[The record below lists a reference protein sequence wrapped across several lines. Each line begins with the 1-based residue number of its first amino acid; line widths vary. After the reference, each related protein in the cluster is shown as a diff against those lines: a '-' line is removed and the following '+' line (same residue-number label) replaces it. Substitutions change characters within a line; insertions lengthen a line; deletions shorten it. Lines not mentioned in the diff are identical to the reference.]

1 MNPGVDEWVRQ
12 AGTQIKHFFGSRPV
26 GKERDLLKE
35 KRLEGT
41 VLALFVFSV

>member
-1 MNPGVDEWVRQ
+1 MNPGVDEWDRQ

-35 KRLEGT
+35 MLGRHSPCSLPI
-41 VLALFVFSV
+41 